1 MKLENKIAE
10 ELKRVLDKLGYEIK
24 LDEIVIEHSKT
35 KLLINLLDLSQK
47 KSLIISSL
55 KKLKK

>member
-24 LDEIVIEHSKT
+24 LDEIVIEHSKQENMVT
-35 KLLINLLDLSQK
+35 MLLTLQ
-47 KSLIISSL
+47 
-55 KKLKK
+55 

>member
-35 KLLINLLDLSQK
+35 REHGAHRRPRRGR
-47 KSLIISSL
+47 
-55 KKLKK
+55 